1 LASLGAG
8 QPLIP
13 AHENRVLRV
22 FRASKQLK
30 GDPMAEMQQ
39 ETAAWRRQSPSRIA
53 WKCEELNDGSSD
65 DIVASRLSRQE
76 IKHVCDDLA
85 VRLEI
90 EGGGECRLFQ
100 MIGSWREDDGQCTE
114 KKCDQ
119 RQMKVF

>member
-1 LASLGAG
+1 
-8 QPLIP
+8 
-13 AHENRVLRV
+13 
-22 FRASKQLK
+22 
-30 GDPMAEMQQ
+30 MAETQQ

-53 WKCEELNDGSSD
+53 WKCEELNDGSRD

-90 EGGGECRLFQ
+90 ECRLFQ
-100 MIGSWREDDGQCTE
+100 MIGSWREDDGQYTE
-114 KKCDQ
+114 NKRDQ